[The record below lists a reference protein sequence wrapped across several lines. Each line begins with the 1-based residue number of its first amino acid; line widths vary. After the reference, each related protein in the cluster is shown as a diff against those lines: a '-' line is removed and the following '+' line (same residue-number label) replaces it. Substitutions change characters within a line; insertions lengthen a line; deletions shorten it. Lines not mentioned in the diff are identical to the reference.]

1 MYEQIMAALEDALK
15 AKDTEIKY
23 WRDRNAV
30 LAGENEA
37 LRAENEQAMRQLGE
51 MAKLQAK
58 HADEI
63 HALEEDKAMLLQ
75 EVVDLKR
82 MRMET
87 PVTLEQV
94 EKLLEKHSG
103 GNTAKEAENGGGA
116 DPFWEPRE

>member
-15 AKDTEIKY
+15 AKETEIKY

-30 LAGENEA
+30 MEGENEK

-75 EVVDLKR
+75 EVIELKR
-82 MRMET
+82 LRQET

-94 EKLLEKHSG
+94 EKLLEKHTSG
-103 GNTAKEAENGGGA
+103 KEAENGGGA
-116 DPFWEPRE
+116 DPYWEPRG

>member
-15 AKDTEIKY
+15 AKETESKY

-30 LAGENEA
+30 MEGENEE
-37 LRAENEQAMRQLGE
+37 LREKNEQQMQQLGE
-51 MAKLQAK
+51 MAKLLAK

-75 EVVDLKR
+75 EVIELKR
-82 MRMET
+82 LRQET

-94 EKLLEKHSG
+94 EKLMKKHTG
-103 GNTAKEAENGGGA
+103 GKEAENGGGA
-116 DPFWEPRE
+116 DPYWQPRG

>member
-1 MYEQIMAALEDALK
+1 MYEQIMAALEEVLK

-30 LAGENEA
+30 VAGENEA

-75 EVVDLKR
+75 EVADLKR
-82 MRMET
+82 LRQET

-103 GNTAKEAENGGGA
+103 GNAAKEAENGGGA

>member
-15 AKDTEIKY
+15 AKETEIKY

-30 LAGENEA
+30 LAGENEE
-37 LRAENEQAMRQLGE
+37 LREKNEQQMQQLGE

-82 MRMET
+82 LRMET

-103 GNTAKEAENGGGA
+103 GKTVKEAENCGGA
-116 DPFWEPRE
+116 DPFWQPRG

>member
-15 AKDTEIKY
+15 AKETEIKY

-30 LAGENEA
+30 MEGENEE
-37 LRAENEQAMRQLGE
+37 LREKNEQQMQQLGE

-82 MRMET
+82 MRLET

-103 GNTAKEAENGGGA
+103 GNVVKEAENDGGD
-116 DPFWEPRE
+116 DPYWQPRG

>member
-15 AKDTEIKY
+15 AKETEIKY

-30 LAGENEA
+30 LAGENEE
-37 LRAENEQAMRQLGE
+37 LREKNEQQMQQLGE

-75 EVVDLKR
+75 EVADLKR

-103 GNTAKEAENGGGA
+103 GNAVKEAENGGGA
-116 DPFWEPRE
+116 DPYWEPRG

>member
-1 MYEQIMAALEDALK
+1 MYKQIMAALEDALK

-23 WRDRNAV
+23 WRNRNAV
-30 LAGENEA
+30 LAGENEE
-37 LRAENEQAMRQLGE
+37 LREKNEQQMQQLGE

-82 MRMET
+82 LRLET

-103 GNTAKEAENGGGA
+103 GNAAKEVENGGGA
-116 DPFWEPRE
+116 DPYWEPRG

>member
-1 MYEQIMAALEDALK
+1 MYEQIMAALEEALK

-75 EVVDLKR
+75 EVADLKR
-82 MRMET
+82 LRQET

-116 DPFWEPRE
+116 DPYWEPRG

>member
-15 AKDTEIKY
+15 AKETEIKY

-82 MRMET
+82 LRQET

-103 GNTAKEAENGGGA
+103 GNAVKEEENDGGD
-116 DPFWEPRE
+116 DPYWEPRG

>member
-15 AKDTEIKY
+15 AKETETKY

-30 LAGENEA
+30 LAGENEE
-37 LRAENEQAMRQLGE
+37 LRKKNEQQMQQLGE

-75 EVVDLKR
+75 EVVELKR
-82 MRMET
+82 LRQET

-94 EKLLEKHSG
+94 EKLLAKHTSG
-103 GNTAKEAENGGGA
+103 KEEENGGGA
-116 DPFWEPRE
+116 DPYWQPRC

>member
-15 AKDTEIKY
+15 AKETEIKY

-30 LAGENEA
+30 LAGENEE
-37 LRAENEQAMRQLGE
+37 LREKNEQQMQQLGE

-82 MRMET
+82 LRQET

-103 GNTAKEAENGGGA
+103 GNAVKEEENDGGD
-116 DPFWEPRE
+116 DPYWEPRG

>member
-15 AKDTEIKY
+15 TKETEIKY

-30 LAGENEA
+30 LAGENEK
-37 LRAENEQAMRQLGE
+37 LRAENEQAMRQFGE

-82 MRMET
+82 LRMET

-116 DPFWEPRE
+116 DPYWEPRG

>member
-15 AKDTEIKY
+15 AKETEIKY

-30 LAGENEA
+30 LAGENEE
-37 LRAENEQAMRQLGE
+37 LREKNEQQMQQLGE

-103 GNTAKEAENGGGA
+103 GNTAKEAENDGGD
-116 DPFWEPRE
+116 DPYWEPRG

>member
-1 MYEQIMAALEDALK
+1 MYEQIMAALEDALN

-75 EVVDLKR
+75 EVADLKR
-82 MRMET
+82 LRQET

-103 GNTAKEAENGGGA
+103 GSVAKEAENGGGA
-116 DPFWEPRE
+116 DPYWEPRG

>member
-15 AKDTEIKY
+15 AKKTETKY

-30 LAGENEA
+30 LEGENEK

-58 HADEI
+58 RADEI

-75 EVVDLKR
+75 EVVELKR
-82 MRMET
+82 LRRET

-94 EKLLEKHSG
+94 EKLLEKHTG
-103 GNTAKEAENGGGA
+103 GKEAENGGGA
-116 DPFWEPRE
+116 DPDWQPRG

>member
-1 MYEQIMAALEDALK
+1 MYEQIMSALEDALK

-37 LRAENEQAMRQLGE
+37 LRAENEQALRQLGE

-63 HALEEDKAMLLQ
+63 HALEEDKARLTR
-75 EVVDLKR
+75 EVADLKR
-82 MRMET
+82 LRQET

-103 GNTAKEAENGGGA
+103 GSAIKEAENGGGA
-116 DPFWEPRE
+116 DPYWEPRG